1 MTLLFNEQSYLRD
14 CTRTGSD
21 FRLPALEDRR
31 GCEGDGWVGRAC
43 VRRVL
48 QRGGRGCLGSAPL
61 FRLYPGSEIHLEEY
75 TKIHQVRLKLH
86 LGRRYTTLHF
96 EARVDTPTLH
106 FGGSLSISE
115 FARYTT
121 LHFGARIDTPTLHF
135 GGSLSISEFCKSG
148 TTSPRTKCYAGGRTP
163 YVSANR
169 GPIHL
174 ISGIE
179 KTQRS
184 HPVPDFLR
192 FLRGL
197 GLGGTGFSS

>member
-1 MTLLFNEQSYLRD
+1 MGHPSTRD
-14 CTRTGSD
+14 EIEYRRKGS
-21 FRLPALEDRR
+21 
-31 GCEGDGWVGRAC
+31 
-43 VRRVL
+43 
-48 QRGGRGCLGSAPL
+48 PL
-61 FRLYPGSEIHLEEY
+61 
-75 TKIHQVRLKLH
+75 
-86 LGRRYTTLHF
+86 
-96 EARVDTPTLH
+96 DN
-106 FGGSLSISE
+106 
-115 FARYTT
+115 
-121 LHFGARIDTPTLHF
+121 
-135 GGSLSISEFCKSG
+135 
-148 TTSPRTKCYAGGRTP
+148 TSPRTKCYAGGGTFRGGHCVFLRSGQGRTP

>member
-1 MTLLFNEQSYLRD
+1 MVV
-14 CTRTGSD
+14 
-21 FRLPALEDRR
+21 ALSLE
-31 GCEGDGWVGRAC
+31 V
-43 VRRVL
+43 RVL
-48 QRGGRGCLGSAPL
+48 LDHAQAGTGGWLAGPFRAAEPSWCCCRRRASLGHAQGSLLGSTGSAP
-61 FRLYPGSEIHLEEY
+61 RAGSSRRCDSTITSTLGLC
-75 TKIHQVRLKLH
+75 IAIQVRALNVMPGGGTFRGGHCVFL
-86 LGRRYTTLHF
+86 RR
-96 EARVDTPTLH
+96 
-106 FGGSLSISE
+106 GQ
-115 FARYTT
+115 
-121 LHFGARIDTPTLHF
+121 
-135 GGSLSISEFCKSG
+135 
-148 TTSPRTKCYAGGRTP
+148 GRTP